1 MSASVPPRRLFTP
14 GRLFALAIAASVLTW
29 IMLLIGG
36 TVNPTG
42 SSLACKDWS
51 FTWGFIPQC
60 NGDAFPAMTNGVQFE
75 HGHRLW
81 GWLVGLTTT
90 IIAIWGLVDKTL
102 PRRTRILAVTAVFL
116 VLVQGALGGITVL
129 LKLDPIVS
137 TGHLVLGYLFLA
149 YMIYLTLL
157 LQPKKRDDPAA
168 GSHLQRGFIA
178 VGFALALAQVALGG
192 AMRHYGAGM
201 ICGDDW
207 LGCGPAG
214 FWPSLGLAKLHMT
227 HRVMGYLVLVVA
239 IWVSV
244 VAHRR
249 AVAAGRG
256 FATRLAWVP
265 GVLAVVQVVLG
276 LLTVATG
283 KSVVIVALH
292 TAIGGLVL
300 ASFATLYFAFGPLGD
315 PAAPRRPP
323 RSTPAPPRGAE
334 VRA

>member
-1 MSASVPPRRLFTP
+1 MATGTGAARFFTP
-14 GRLFALAIAASVLTW
+14 RRLFALAFAASVFTW

-60 NGDAFPAMTNGVQFE
+60 NGDAFPSMTNGVQFE

-81 GWLVGLTTT
+81 GWLVGFTTT

-102 PRRTRILAVTAVFL
+102 PKRTRVLAVVAVFL

-149 YMIYLTLL
+149 YMIHLTLR
-157 LQPKKRDDPAA
+157 LQPTRRDDPAA
-168 GSHLQRGFIA
+168 GARLQRGFVA
-178 VGFALALAQVALGG
+178 FGFTLALAQVALGG

-207 LGCGPAG
+207 IGCGAEG

-227 HRVMGYLVLVVA
+227 HRVMGYLVLIAA
-239 IWVSV
+239 IWVS
-244 VAHRR
+244 ARARRR
-249 AVAAGRG
+249 AVADGRG
-256 FATRLAWVP
+256 FAARLAWVP

-300 ASFATLYFAFGPLGD
+300 ASFATLFFAFGPLGD
-315 PAAPRRPP
+315 PAQRRPVAGP
-323 RSTPAPPRGAE
+323 SEAPPRGLEAH
-334 VRA
+334 A